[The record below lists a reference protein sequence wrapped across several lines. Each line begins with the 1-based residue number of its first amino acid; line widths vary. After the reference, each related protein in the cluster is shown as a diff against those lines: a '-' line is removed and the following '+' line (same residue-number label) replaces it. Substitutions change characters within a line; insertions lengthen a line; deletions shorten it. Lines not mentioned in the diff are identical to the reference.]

1 MNTTAF
7 SLQSQRIFFPD
18 GIRPGC
24 LTIIGGTL
32 AEIHTHGGG
41 DAGLPMEDMGDLLVM
56 PGLIDPHVH
65 INEPG
70 RTHWEGFETATAAA
84 RSGGVTTL
92 VEMPLNASPV
102 TTSLAAL
109 KEKVLASR
117 QKLAVTTLFYGG
129 VVPGNESD
137 LEPMLDAGV
146 PGLKAFMTY
155 SGIED
160 FPASGSK
167 ELRNAL
173 QILKKYNRPL
183 LVHAELDF
191 PHPED
196 HLLSLHP
203 SSYQAYLASRPRA
216 WEDQAIAQLID
227 LCRETQSWVHI
238 VHLSSASALPMIR
251 AARAE
256 GLPLTL
262 ETAQHYLVFEAEQI
276 PDGKT
281 AFKCAPPIREK
292 ANNDLLWEALLAGD
306 IDFVATDHSPAPP
319 EMKALAS
326 GSFKEAWG
334 GIAGIQF
341 ALPALWTGMKQ
352 RNIPLDYLLKWGCE
366 GPAKFIQAGHRLGK
380 IAPGYQADLVAWR
393 PEEEVFFT
401 EADVLHRHKL
411 SPYTHTPWFGKV
423 YKVWNQV
430 KPGYP
435 KLQKT

>member
-7 SLQSQRIFFPD
+7 SIQSQRIFFPD

-24 LTIIGGTL
+24 LTIIGGVI
-32 AEIHTHGGG
+32 AEIHPHGGG
-41 DAGLPMEDMGDLLVM
+41 DLGLPIEDVGDLLVM

-84 RSGGVTTL
+84 RAGGITTL

-102 TTSLAAL
+102 TTSVAAL
-109 KEKVLASR
+109 KEKVNASR

-129 VVPGNESD
+129 VVPGNEHE
-137 LEPMLDAGV
+137 LEPMLQAGV

-160 FPASGSK
+160 FPASGQK
-167 ELRNAL
+167 ELRHAL
-173 QILKKYNRPL
+173 QVLKPFKRPL

-191 PHPED
+191 PHPND
-196 HLLSLHP
+196 HLLP
-203 SSYQAYLASRPRA
+203 QNPTSYQAYLASRPHA
-216 WEDQAIAQLID
+216 WEDEAIAQLIV
-227 LCRETQSWVHI
+227 LCRETQSWVHV
-238 VHLSSASALPMIR
+238 VHLSSATALPMIR

-256 GLPLTL
+256 GLPLTV
-262 ETAQHYLVFEAEQI
+262 ETAQHYLVFHAEEI
-276 PDGKT
+276 ADGQT
-281 AFKCAPPIREK
+281 AFKCAPPIREN
-292 ANNDLLWEALLAGD
+292 ANNEQLWDALLAGD

-319 EMKALAS
+319 EMKALDT
-326 GSFKEAWG
+326 GSFKDAWG
-334 GIAGIQF
+334 GIAGLQF

-352 RNIPLDYLLKWGCE
+352 RNIPMTHLLKWGCE
-366 GPAKFIQAGHRLGK
+366 GPATFLRSEQRLGK
-380 IAPGYQADLVAWR
+380 IAPGFQADLVAWN

-411 SPYTHTPWFGKV
+411 SPYTHRKWYGKV

-430 KPGYP
+430 KPGFP
-435 KLQKT
+435 NLSKA